1 MVNNFEYSRN
11 VRAILAEIKVIPYK
25 WWKKDLEVKR
35 LSKEVSR
42 PFGQYLDLPQVNDY
56 SDLRSKDIKTKIA
69 YLQELKLYGNQ
80 INHSKYNH
88 LLAINEEI
96 LEYIV
101 EKLDGKDGLEELAD
115 ILIFTHLYL
124 RKYDKESR
132 YKLGDINI
140 ENDERK
146 WIGFQFSWV
155 SSINDFEQLYD
166 LYRYCLQNVPLRTL
180 IGKVYYNEIRGD
192 HIGV

>member
-1 MVNNFEYSRN
+1 MVDNLEYSRN
-11 VRAILAEIKVIPYK
+11 VRAILDEIKVMPYK

-35 LSKEVSR
+35 LHKEVSR
-42 PFGQYLDLPQVNDY
+42 PFGQYLDLPKVNDY
-56 SDLRSKDIKTKIA
+56 SDLRSKDIKTKIT
-69 YLQELKLYGNQ
+69 YLQELKMYGNQ

-101 EKLDGKDGLEELAD
+101 EKLDGKDGMEELAD

-124 RKYDKESR
+124 RKYDKESS
-132 YKLGDINI
+132 YKLSSINI
-140 ENDERK
+140 KNDERK

-155 SSINDFEQLYD
+155 SMINSTEQLHD
-166 LYRYCLQNVPLRTL
+166 LYRYCLQNVPLKTL

-192 HIGV
+192 HVSV